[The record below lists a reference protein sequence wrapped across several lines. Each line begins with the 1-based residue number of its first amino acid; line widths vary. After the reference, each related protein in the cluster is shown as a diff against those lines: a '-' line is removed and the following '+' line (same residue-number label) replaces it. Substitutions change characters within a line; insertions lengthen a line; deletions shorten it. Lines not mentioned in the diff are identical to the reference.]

1 MSFALVIQLHAYST
15 WINFSPS
22 RGLIHDWIIQLQTSW
37 RFFWSSILHT
47 SAISGSIYLVSNICC
62 LYRWCGTLRG
72 CRARCRCCSCWG
84 SPGRMT
90 ARCCAVSPTARP
102 ATPPWWPGHSWTSS
116 VSGILSIYVLF
127 WYKICTCWKRFSF
140 LQCSSTNIPCGV
152 DVFLSSSSSFVK
164 IIESWCKVLLSSEPG
179 QRSQREHYSHFC
191 FAFVW
196 PGVGIEL
203 ERNLYNFFNQ
213 SRWRSLIGPSPGWK
227 QLLSLSHLRHYIGN
241 KTRRK
246 SKVLR
251 LSRVLFTI
259 NIMSR

>member
-1 MSFALVIQLHAYST
+1 MKLGHQRKDHKGREALRHYANQLVCRLYPLRWWPNCTPTQPGLTSVLVGALSMIGLYNFKLREGSFEALFY
-15 WINFSPS
+15 
-22 RGLIHDWIIQLQTSW
+22 
-37 RFFWSSILHT
+37 IL
-47 SAISGSIYLVSNICC
+47 LPFLVVSNICC

-203 ERNLYNFFNQ
+203 ERNLREDYAKFYYHDE
-213 SRWRSLIGPSPGWK
+213 GP
-227 QLLSLSHLRHYIGN
+227 
-241 KTRRK
+241 
-246 SKVLR
+246 
-251 LSRVLFTI
+251 
-259 NIMSR
+259 

>member
-1 MSFALVIQLHAYST
+1 
-15 WINFSPS
+15 
-22 RGLIHDWIIQLQTSW
+22 
-37 RFFWSSILHT
+37 
-47 SAISGSIYLVSNICC
+47 
-62 LYRWCGTLRG
+62 
-72 CRARCRCCSCWG
+72 
-84 SPGRMT
+84 MT

-227 QLLSLSHLRHYIGN
+227 QLLSLSHLRHYKDTMLTN
-241 KTRRK
+241 PSLMTFA
-246 SKVLR
+246 SVSQFHAYLQWVNAN
-251 LSRVLFTI
+251 LE
-259 NIMSR
+259 